1 MKPRSCVL
9 FFTTTS
15 ALVLCTGIEYVAYA
29 TPPQAA
35 ITQNAHSNVASDPAR
50 TLVSAPAPTPLSA
63 PSADQ
68 NHAPNPA
75 AAVAPTPTIPT
86 TPAAPAPTARAAAP
100 SAEEL
105 ENMPLAEAV
114 LTEKDGNYYLVIQ
127 PPEEAPAAIICE
139 RNIAKLRHTLFD
151 YPNYPLLF
159 KGKIYGYKQ
168 MLYDG
173 PHADYLS
180 PFSNWPSSPIH
191 LLGNIKDLDVS
202 NLTSLNSLFYCCDQL
217 RDISGLSAW
226 DTSNVRDMMSLFSG
240 CSQLA
245 DIKPLTNW
253 DTSNV
258 TDISFIFSA
267 CSPLS
272 DISPLSNWKTGKV
285 KSLSYAFAFCS
296 KITNLHPIENWD
308 TSKVTDMSYM
318 FQQKDPEQAPF
329 SEDERSLLTDISPL
343 AKWNIQ
349 SLKDTNH
356 MFSCCVN
363 LQSLS
368 PLSNWDVKNIKD
380 LSMMFEECF
389 GLHGVN
395 DLSKWTLK
403 NNANLC
409 RIFQE
414 SGNDDCTIDFSNKVF
429 NDLQDPNYMISQ
441 YKGVFIANNWD
452 ISQLSED
459 KRKGIF
465 GQGEGWFPSTYTENL
480 SCLFLTDNDT
490 ILDKLKDTGYT
501 TQVTVQQGDQTDSIT
516 LPAVYDSRVDDNGEV
531 DKTKSASKDAMKVV
545 QTQFNKALRAQL
557 EKDAAACKSIS
568 SSWPGL
574 PCIQS
579 LPKNYVL
586 IPEKQIDPQG
596 SPTQLFKTTYH
607 ITETETKPLYAK
619 ITYKPSSTLEY
630 GTQKVLKAAKDGTQ
644 NVALG
649 GMTLEGIWN
658 PDIFTV
664 LNTVSAAQDGIVEIG
679 NVEETKTVL
688 KYGII
693 KKDDP
698 TLEKGKTKV
707 ITPGKDGETVVKKTH
722 AVDAATG
729 ALGTVTDTKKET
741 TAAVDEVIAVGTK
754 EPEPKPKPPVP
765 QPPTPEPPVPA
776 PQPPAPLPPIVPAP
790 AHETPSLSYYPLP
803 EDYDKPKAQLTPATP
818 ATAVP
823 APAST
828 PTTTAPTPAAKHML
842 GRPLHKAKPAPALPQ
857 TSDPLTAASVLLSV
871 AASFGGLA
879 ATVCAITRKRTHIK
893 KNRA

>member
-1 MKPRSCVL
+1 
-9 FFTTTS
+9 
-15 ALVLCTGIEYVAYA
+15 
-29 TPPQAA
+29 
-35 ITQNAHSNVASDPAR
+35 
-50 TLVSAPAPTPLSA
+50 
-63 PSADQ
+63 
-68 NHAPNPA
+68 
-75 AAVAPTPTIPT
+75 
-86 TPAAPAPTARAAAP
+86 
-100 SAEEL
+100 
-105 ENMPLAEAV
+105 
-114 LTEKDGNYYLVIQ
+114 
-127 PPEEAPAAIICE
+127 
-139 RNIAKLRHTLFD
+139 
-151 YPNYPLLF
+151 
-159 KGKIYGYKQ
+159 
-168 MLYDG
+168 
-173 PHADYLS
+173 
-180 PFSNWPSSPIH
+180 
-191 LLGNIKDLDVS
+191 
-202 NLTSLNSLFYCCDQL
+202 
-217 RDISGLSAW
+217 
-226 DTSNVRDMMSLFSG
+226 
-240 CSQLA
+240 
-245 DIKPLTNW
+245 
-253 DTSNV
+253 
-258 TDISFIFSA
+258 
-267 CSPLS
+267 
-272 DISPLSNWKTGKV
+272 
-285 KSLSYAFAFCS
+285 
-296 KITNLHPIENWD
+296 
-308 TSKVTDMSYM
+308 
-318 FQQKDPEQAPF
+318 
-329 SEDERSLLTDISPL
+329 
-343 AKWNIQ
+343 
-349 SLKDTNH
+349 

-619 ITYKPSSTLEY
+619 ITYKPSSALAY
-630 GTQKVLKAAKDGTQ
+630 GTQKVLKAAKNGTQ

-649 GMTLEGIWN
+649 GMTLAGIWD
-658 PDIFTV
+658 PDMFTV
-664 LNTVSAAQDGIVEIG
+664 LNTVSAAQNGITEVG

-688 KYGII
+688 KHGIT
-693 KKDDP
+693 KQDDP

-857 TSDPLTAASVLLSV
+857 TSDPLTAASILLSG

>member
-15 ALVLCTGIEYVAYA
+15 ALMLCAGIEYVAYA

-35 ITQNAHSNVASDPAR
+35 ITQNAHSNVASDPAHTPASMPAAAPLSAP
-50 TLVSAPAPTPLSA
+50 TLTSAPAPTPASTSA
-63 PSADQ
+63 
-68 NHAPNPA
+68 
-75 AAVAPTPTIPT
+75 APT
-86 TPAAPAPTARAAAP
+86 PTARAAAP

-105 ENMPLAEAV
+105 ENMPLAEINVSKEA
-114 LTEKDGNYYLVIQ
+114 DDNYYLVIQ
-127 PPEEAPAAIICE
+127 PPKGEPAAKICE
-139 RNIAKLRHTLFD
+139 RNIYRLRDTIFD

-159 KGKIYGYKQ
+159 KGKIYGYKE
-168 MLYDG
+168 MLYCG
-173 PHADYLS
+173 PHGDYLS
-180 PFSNWPSSPIH
+180 PFGGWSSSSIH

-226 DTSNVRDMMSLFSG
+226 NTSNVTNMMSLFSN

-245 DIKPLTNW
+245 NIKPLTNW
-253 DTSNV
+253 DTSKV
-258 TDISFIFSA
+258 TDMSFIFSA
-267 CSPLS
+267 CAPLS
-272 DISPLSNWKTGKV
+272 DISPLASWKTGNV
-285 KSLSYAFAFCS
+285 ESLSYAFAFCP
-296 KITNLHPIENWD
+296 KITDLRPIEKWD

-318 FQQKDPEQAPF
+318 FQQKDPTQSPF

-349 SLKDTNH
+349 RLTTTH
-356 MFSCCVN
+356 QMFSCCTA
-363 LQSLS
+363 LQSLN
-368 PLSNWDVKNIKD
+368 PLSNWDVKNIQD
-380 LSMMFEECF
+380 LGMMFESCT
-389 GLHGVN
+389 GLQGTN
-395 DLSKWTLK
+395 DLSNWTLK
-403 NNANLC
+403 TNANLD
-409 RIFQE
+409 RIFQD

-429 NDLQDPNYMISQ
+429 YDAQDPNYMISG
-441 YKGVFIANNWD
+441 YKGIFLANNWN
-452 ISQLSED
+452 ISKLSEE
-459 KRKGIF
+459 KRMALF
-465 GQGEGWFPSTYTENL
+465 GQGGGWFPSDYTKNL

-490 ILDKLKDTGYT
+490 ILDKLKGTSYT
-501 TQVTVQQGDQTDSIT
+501 AQVTVQQGDQTEQIT
-516 LPAVYDSRVDDNGEV
+516 LPAVYDSRVDDNGKV
-531 DKTKSASKDAMKVV
+531 DKKKTASKDPMKIV
-545 QTQFNKALRAQL
+545 QAQFNKALRAQL
-557 EKDAAACKSIS
+557 EKDAAACKN
-568 SSWPGL
+568 L
-574 PCIQS
+574 PPEWSNFPCMPS
-579 LPKNYVL
+579 LSKNYAL
-586 IPEKQIDPQG
+586 IPEKNINPNG

-607 ITETETKPLYAK
+607 IAETETRPIPAK
-619 ITYKPSSTLEY
+619 TTYRASSTLEY

-729 ALGTVTDTKKET
+729 ALGAVTDTKKET

-754 EPEPKPKPPVP
+754 EPTPQPKPEPPKPK
-765 QPPTPEPPVPA
+765 PPVPA
-776 PQPPAPLPPIVPAP
+776 PQPPAPLPLPIVPAP

-879 ATVCAITRKRTHIK
+879 ATVCAITRKRTYIK

>member
-15 ALVLCTGIEYVAYA
+15 ALMLCTGIEYVAYA

-105 ENMPLAEAV
+105 ENMPLAEVV

-619 ITYKPSSTLEY
+619 ITYKPSSALAY
-630 GTQKVLKAAKDGTQ
+630 GTQKVLKAAKNGTQ

-649 GMTLEGIWN
+649 GMTLAGIWD
-658 PDIFTV
+658 PDMFTV
-664 LNTVSAAQDGIVEIG
+664 LNTVSAAQNGITEVG

-688 KYGII
+688 KHGIT
-693 KKDDP
+693 KQDDP

>member
-15 ALVLCTGIEYVAYA
+15 ALMLCAGIEYVAYA

-35 ITQNAHSNVASDPAR
+35 ITQNAHSNVASDPAHTPASMPAAAPLSAP
-50 TLVSAPAPTPLSA
+50 TLTSAPAPTPASTSA
-63 PSADQ
+63 
-68 NHAPNPA
+68 
-75 AAVAPTPTIPT
+75 APTPTE
-86 TPAAPAPTARAAAP
+86 RAAVP

-114 LTEKDGNYYLVIQ
+114 LTEIDGNYYLVIK
-127 PPEEAPAAIICE
+127 PPEGAPAAKICPKNT
-139 RNIAKLRHTLFD
+139 RTLYNTIMD

-159 KGKIYGYKQ
+159 KGKIYGYGIMQYTDWRGDIEK
-168 MLYDG
+168 
-173 PHADYLS
+173 S
-180 PFSNWPSSPIH
+180 PFSDPVSSPIH

-202 NLTSLNSLFYCCDQL
+202 NLTSLQELFQGCDQL
-217 RDISGLSAW
+217 RDISGLAAW
-226 DTSNVRDMMSLFSG
+226 DTSNVTNISDVFSG
-240 CSQLA
+240 CSQLR
-245 DIKPLTNW
+245 DISPLKHW
-253 DTSNV
+253 DTSKV
-258 TDISFIFSA
+258 KYMSFIFDFCSA
-267 CSPLS
+267 LS
-272 DISPLSNWKTGKV
+272 DISPLSNWKTGNV
-285 KSLSYAFAFCS
+285 ESLCYAFAFCP
-296 KITNLHPIENWD
+296 KITDLRPIENWD
-308 TSKVTDMSYM
+308 TSKVTDMSQM
-318 FQQKDPEQAPF
+318 FQQKDPTQSPF

-349 SLKDTNH
+349 SLTDTNH

-363 LQSLS
+363 LQSLN
-368 PLSNWDVKNIKD
+368 PLSSWDVKNIKD

-389 GLHGVN
+389 GLQGVN

-403 NNANLC
+403 DDANLC

-429 NDLQDPNYMISQ
+429 YDAQDPNYMISG
-441 YKGVFIANNWD
+441 YKGIFLANNWN
-452 ISQLSED
+452 ISKLSEE
-459 KRKGIF
+459 KRMALF
-465 GQGEGWFPSTYTENL
+465 GQEGGWFPSDYTQNL

-490 ILDKLKDTGYT
+490 ILEKLKDTSYT
-501 TQVTVQQGDQTDSIT
+501 TQVTVQQGDQTEQIT
-516 LPAVYDSRVDDNGEV
+516 LPAVYDSRVDDNGKV
-531 DKTKSASKDAMKVV
+531 DKTKQPSKDPMKIVR
-545 QTQFNKALRAQL
+545 TQFNDALRAQL
-557 EKDAAACKSIS
+557 EKDAAACKN
-568 SSWPGL
+568 L
-574 PCIQS
+574 PPEWSNFPCMPS
-579 LPKNYVL
+579 LSKNYAL
-586 IPEKQIDPQG
+586 IPEKNINPNG

-607 ITETETKPLYAK
+607 IAETETRPIPAK
-619 ITYKPSSTLEY
+619 TTYRASSTLEY

-664 LNTVSAAQDGIVEIG
+664 LNTVSAAQDGITEVG
-679 NVEETKTVL
+679 NIEETKTVL

-729 ALGTVTDTKKET
+729 ALGAVTDTKKET

-754 EPEPKPKPPVP
+754 EPTPQPKPEPPKPK
-765 QPPTPEPPVPA
+765 PPVPA
-776 PQPPAPLPPIVPAP
+776 PQPPAPLPLPIVPAP

>member
-15 ALVLCTGIEYVAYA
+15 ALMLCTGIEYVAYA

-50 TLVSAPAPTPLSA
+50 TLVSAPAPTPLS
-63 PSADQ
+63 
-68 NHAPNPA
+68 
-75 AAVAPTPTIPT
+75 
-86 TPAAPAPTARAAAP
+86 AP

-409 RIFQE
+409 RIFQD

-664 LNTVSAAQDGIVEIG
+664 LNTVSAAQDGIVKIG

-729 ALGTVTDTKKET
+729 ALGAVTDTKKET

>member
-15 ALVLCTGIEYVAYA
+15 ALMLCAGIECVAYA

-35 ITQNAHSNVASDPAR
+35 ITQNAHSNVASDPA
-50 TLVSAPAPTPLSA
+50 LTPLSA
-63 PSADQ
+63 PSA
-68 NHAPNPA
+68 APNPA
-75 AAVAPTPTIPT
+75 PATAPTPTTPT
-86 TPAAPAPTARAAAP
+86 TPTPTARAAAP

-105 ENMPLAEAV
+105 ENMPLAEINVSKEA
-114 LTEKDGNYYLVIQ
+114 DDNYYLVIQ
-127 PPEEAPAAIICE
+127 PPKGEPAAKICE
-139 RNIAKLRHTLFD
+139 RNIYRLRDTIFD

-159 KGKIYGYKQ
+159 KGKIYGYKE
-168 MLYDG
+168 MLWEG
-173 PHADYLS
+173 PHGDYLS
-180 PFSNWPSSPIH
+180 PFGGWSSSSIH

-226 DTSNVRDMMSLFSG
+226 NTSNVTNMMSLFSN

-245 DIKPLTNW
+245 NIKPLTNW
-253 DTSNV
+253 NTSNV
-258 TDISFIFSA
+258 TNMSFIFSA

-272 DISPLSNWKTGKV
+272 DISPLASWKTEKV
-285 KSLSYAFAFCS
+285 ESLSYAFAFCP
-296 KITNLHPIENWD
+296 KITNLRPIEKWD
-308 TSKVTDMSYM
+308 TSNVTDMSYM
-318 FQQKDPEQAPF
+318 FQQKDPEQTPF

-343 AKWNIQ
+343 ANWNIQ
-349 SLKDTNH
+349 SLTDTNH

-363 LQSLS
+363 LQSLN
-368 PLSNWDVKNIKD
+368 PLSSWDVKNIKD

-389 GLHGVN
+389 GLQGVN

-403 NNANLC
+403 DDANLC

-429 NDLQDPNYMISQ
+429 YDAQDPNYMISG

-465 GQGEGWFPSTYTENL
+465 GQGEGWFPCTYTENL

-607 ITETETKPLYAK
+607 IAQTETRSIPAK
-619 ITYKPSSTLEY
+619 TTYQASDTLAY
-630 GTQKVLKAAKDGTQ
+630 GKTKVLTEAKNGTQ

-649 GMTLEGIWN
+649 GMTLAGIWD
-658 PDIFTV
+658 PDMFTV
-664 LNTVSAAQDGIVEIG
+664 LNTVSAAQDGITEVG
-679 NVEETKTVL
+679 NVEETRTVL
-688 KYGII
+688 KHGTT
-693 KKDDP
+693 KKNDP

-707 ITPGKDGETVVKKTH
+707 LTQGKDGMTVVKKTH

-729 ALGTVTDTKKET
+729 ALGAVTDTKKET

-754 EPEPKPKPPVP
+754 EPTPQPKPEPPKPK
-765 QPPTPEPPVPA
+765 PPVPA
-776 PQPPAPLPPIVPAP
+776 PQPPAPLPLPIVPTP
-790 AHETPSLSYYPLP
+790 THETPSLSYYPLP

-823 APAST
+823 ARGSAPAT
-828 PTTTAPTPAAKHML
+828 PTPTPAAKHML

-857 TSDPLTAASVLLSV
+857 TSDPLTAAGVLLSV

-879 ATVCAITRKRTHIK
+879 TTACAITRKRTHIK

>member
-1 MKPRSCVL
+1 MPLCYVR
-9 FFTTTS
+9 
-15 ALVLCTGIEYVAYA
+15 ALSMSHMQP
-29 TPPQAA
+29 PPQAA

-50 TLVSAPAPTPLSA
+50 TPASMPAAAPLSAPTLTSAPAPTPASTSA
-63 PSADQ
+63 
-68 NHAPNPA
+68 
-75 AAVAPTPTIPT
+75 APTPTE
-86 TPAAPAPTARAAAP
+86 RAATP

-105 ENMPLAEAV
+105 ENMPLAEINVSKEA
-114 LTEKDGNYYLVIQ
+114 DDNYYLVIQ
-127 PPEEAPAAIICE
+127 PPKGEPAAKICPKNT
-139 RNIAKLRHTLFD
+139 RTLYNTIMD

-159 KGKIYGYKQ
+159 KGKIYGYGIMQYTDWRGDIEK
-168 MLYDG
+168 
-173 PHADYLS
+173 S
-180 PFSNWPSSPIH
+180 PFSDPVSSPIH

-202 NLTSLNSLFYCCDQL
+202 NLTSLQELFQGCDQL
-217 RDISGLSAW
+217 RDISGLAAW
-226 DTSNVRDMMSLFSG
+226 DTSNVTNISDVFSG
-240 CSQLA
+240 CSQLR
-245 DIKPLTNW
+245 DISPLKHW
-253 DTSNV
+253 DTSKV
-258 TDISFIFSA
+258 KYMSFIFDFCSA
-267 CSPLS
+267 LS
-272 DISPLSNWKTGKV
+272 DISPLSNWKTGNV
-285 KSLSYAFAFCS
+285 ESLCYAFAFCP
-296 KITNLHPIENWD
+296 KITDLRPIENWD
-308 TSKVTDMSYM
+308 TSKVTDMSQM
-318 FQQKDPEQAPF
+318 FQQKDPEQPPF

-363 LQSLS
+363 LQSLN
-368 PLSNWDVKNIKD
+368 PLSNWDVKNIEN

-389 GLHGVN
+389 GLQGVN

-409 RIFQE
+409 RIFQD

-429 NDLQDPNYMISQ
+429 NDSQDPNYMISQ

-452 ISQLSED
+452 ISKLSED

-465 GQGEGWFPSTYTENL
+465 GQGSGWFPSTHTENL

-490 ILDKLKDTGYT
+490 ILDKLKATSYT

-531 DKTKSASKDAMKVV
+531 DKTKPASKDAMKVV

-557 EKDAAACKSIS
+557 EKDAATCKSIS

-574 PCIQS
+574 SCIQS

-619 ITYKPSSTLEY
+619 ITYKPSSALGY
-630 GTQKVLKAAKDGTQ
+630 GTQKVLKAAKNGTQ

-649 GMTLEGIWN
+649 GMTLAGIWD
-658 PDIFTV
+658 PDMFTV
-664 LNTVSAAQDGIVEIG
+664 LNTVSAAQDGITEVG
-679 NVEETKTVL
+679 NVEETRTVL
-688 KYGII
+688 AHKTTRVN
-693 KKDDP
+693 DP
-698 TLEKGKTKV
+698 NLEQGQTRV
-707 ITPGKDGETVVKKTH
+707 RTQGKDGMTVVKKTH

-729 ALGTVTDTKKET
+729 KLGDVTDTKTKT
-741 TAAVDEVIAVGTK
+741 IAAVDEVIAVGTK
-754 EPEPKPKPPVP
+754 ELTPQPKPEPPKPK
-765 QPPTPEPPVPA
+765 PPVPA
-776 PQPPAPLPPIVPAP
+776 PQPPAPLPLPIVPAP

-842 GRPLHKAKPAPALPQ
+842 GRSLHKAKRAPAVPQ

-879 ATVCAITRKRTHIK
+879 ATGCAMIHKRTHIK

>member
-15 ALVLCTGIEYVAYA
+15 ALMLCAGIECVAYA

-35 ITQNAHSNVASDPAR
+35 ITQNAHSNVASDPA
-50 TLVSAPAPTPLSA
+50 LTPLSA

-168 MLYDG
+168 MLWEG
-173 PHADYLS
+173 PHGDYLS
-180 PFSNWPSSPIH
+180 PFGGWSSSPIH

-619 ITYKPSSTLEY
+619 ITYKPSSALAY
-630 GTQKVLKAAKDGTQ
+630 GTQKVLKAAKNGTQ

-649 GMTLEGIWN
+649 GMTLAGIWD
-658 PDIFTV
+658 PDMFTV
-664 LNTVSAAQDGIVEIG
+664 LNTVSAAQNGITEVG

-688 KYGII
+688 KHGIT
-693 KKDDP
+693 KQDDP

>member
-1 MKPRSCVL
+1 MRRICN
-9 FFTTTS
+9 
-15 ALVLCTGIEYVAYA
+15 
-29 TPPQAA
+29 PPQAA
-35 ITQNAHSNVASDPAR
+35 ITQNAHSNVASDPA
-50 TLVSAPAPTPLSA
+50 LTPLSA

-168 MLYDG
+168 MLWEG
-173 PHADYLS
+173 PHGDYLS
-180 PFSNWPSSPIH
+180 PFGGWSSSPIH

-619 ITYKPSSTLEY
+619 ITYKPSSALAY
-630 GTQKVLKAAKDGTQ
+630 GTQKVLKAAKNGTQ

-649 GMTLEGIWN
+649 GMTLAGIWD
-658 PDIFTV
+658 PDMFTV
-664 LNTVSAAQDGIVEIG
+664 LNTVSAAQNGITEVG

-688 KYGII
+688 KHGIT
-693 KKDDP
+693 KQDDP

-857 TSDPLTAASVLLSV
+857 TSDPLTAASVLLSG

>member
-15 ALVLCTGIEYVAYA
+15 ALMLCAGIEYVAYA

-35 ITQNAHSNVASDPAR
+35 ITQNAHSNVASDPAHTPASMPAAAPLSAP
-50 TLVSAPAPTPLSA
+50 TLTSAPAPTPASTSA
-63 PSADQ
+63 
-68 NHAPNPA
+68 
-75 AAVAPTPTIPT
+75 APT
-86 TPAAPAPTARAAAP
+86 PTARAAAP

-105 ENMPLAEAV
+105 ENMPLAEINVSKEA
-114 LTEKDGNYYLVIQ
+114 DDNYYLVIQ
-127 PPEEAPAAIICE
+127 PPKGEPAAKICE
-139 RNIAKLRHTLFD
+139 RNIYRLRDTIFD

-159 KGKIYGYKQ
+159 KGKIYGYKE
-168 MLYDG
+168 MLYCG
-173 PHADYLS
+173 PHGDYLS
-180 PFSNWPSSPIH
+180 PFGGWSSSSIH

-226 DTSNVRDMMSLFSG
+226 NTSNVTNMMSLFSN

-245 DIKPLTNW
+245 NIKPLTNW
-253 DTSNV
+253 DTSKV
-258 TDISFIFSA
+258 TDMSFIFSA
-267 CSPLS
+267 CAPLS
-272 DISPLSNWKTGKV
+272 DISPLASWKTGNV
-285 KSLSYAFAFCS
+285 ESLSYAFAFCP
-296 KITNLHPIENWD
+296 KITDLRPIEKWD

-318 FQQKDPEQAPF
+318 FQQKDPTQSPF

-349 SLKDTNH
+349 RLTTTH
-356 MFSCCVN
+356 QMFSCCTA
-363 LQSLS
+363 LQSLN
-368 PLSNWDVKNIKD
+368 PLSNWDVKNIQD
-380 LSMMFEECF
+380 LGMMFESCT
-389 GLHGVN
+389 GLQGTN
-395 DLSKWTLK
+395 DLSNWTLK
-403 NNANLC
+403 TNANLD
-409 RIFQE
+409 RIFQD

-429 NDLQDPNYMISQ
+429 YDAQDPNYMISG
-441 YKGVFIANNWD
+441 YKGIFLANNWN
-452 ISQLSED
+452 ISKLSEE
-459 KRKGIF
+459 KRMALF
-465 GQGEGWFPSTYTENL
+465 GQGGGWFPSDYTKNL

-490 ILDKLKDTGYT
+490 ILDKLKGTSYT
-501 TQVTVQQGDQTDSIT
+501 AQVTVQQGDQTEQIT
-516 LPAVYDSRVDDNGEV
+516 LPAVYDSRVDDNGKV
-531 DKTKSASKDAMKVV
+531 DKKKTASKDPMKIVR
-545 QTQFNKALRAQL
+545 TQFNDALRAQL
-557 EKDAAACKSIS
+557 EKDAAACKN
-568 SSWPGL
+568 L
-574 PCIQS
+574 PPEWSNFPCMLS
-579 LPKNYVL
+579 LSKNYAL
-586 IPEKQIDPQG
+586 IPEKNIDPNG

-607 ITETETKPLYAK
+607 IAETETRPIPAK
-619 ITYKPSSTLEY
+619 TTYRASSTLEY

-765 QPPTPEPPVPA
+765 A

-879 ATVCAITRKRTHIK
+879 ATVCAITRKRTYIK

>member
-1 MKPRSCVL
+1 M
-9 FFTTTS
+9 
-15 ALVLCTGIEYVAYA
+15 
-29 TPPQAA
+29 
-35 ITQNAHSNVASDPAR
+35 ASDPAR

-105 ENMPLAEAV
+105 ENMPLAEVV

-596 SPTQLFKTTYH
+596 SPTQLFKTCL
-607 ITETETKPLYAK
+607 LY
-619 ITYKPSSTLEY
+619 TSPSPR
-630 GTQKVLKAAKDGTQ
+630 D
-644 NVALG
+644 
-649 GMTLEGIWN
+649 
-658 PDIFTV
+658 
-664 LNTVSAAQDGIVEIG
+664 
-679 NVEETKTVL
+679 
-688 KYGII
+688 
-693 KKDDP
+693 
-698 TLEKGKTKV
+698 
-707 ITPGKDGETVVKKTH
+707 
-722 AVDAATG
+722 
-729 ALGTVTDTKKET
+729 
-741 TAAVDEVIAVGTK
+741 
-754 EPEPKPKPPVP
+754 
-765 QPPTPEPPVPA
+765 
-776 PQPPAPLPPIVPAP
+776 
-790 AHETPSLSYYPLP
+790 
-803 EDYDKPKAQLTPATP
+803 
-818 ATAVP
+818 
-823 APAST
+823 
-828 PTTTAPTPAAKHML
+828 
-842 GRPLHKAKPAPALPQ
+842 
-857 TSDPLTAASVLLSV
+857 
-871 AASFGGLA
+871 
-879 ATVCAITRKRTHIK
+879 
-893 KNRA
+893 

>member
-15 ALVLCTGIEYVAYA
+15 ALMLCAGIEYVAYA

-35 ITQNAHSNVASDPAR
+35 ITQNAHSNVASDPAHTPASMPAAAPLSAP
-50 TLVSAPAPTPLSA
+50 TLTSAPAPTPASTSA
-63 PSADQ
+63 
-68 NHAPNPA
+68 
-75 AAVAPTPTIPT
+75 APT
-86 TPAAPAPTARAAAP
+86 PTARAAAP

-105 ENMPLAEAV
+105 ENMPLAEINVSKEA
-114 LTEKDGNYYLVIQ
+114 DDNYYLVIQ
-127 PPEEAPAAIICE
+127 PPKGEPAAKICE
-139 RNIAKLRHTLFD
+139 RNIYRLRDTIFD

-159 KGKIYGYKQ
+159 KGKIYGYKE
-168 MLYDG
+168 MLYCG
-173 PHADYLS
+173 PHGDYLS
-180 PFSNWPSSPIH
+180 PFGGWSSSSIH

-226 DTSNVRDMMSLFSG
+226 NTSNVTNMMSLFSN

-245 DIKPLTNW
+245 NIKPLTNW
-253 DTSNV
+253 DTSKV
-258 TDISFIFSA
+258 TDMSFIFSA
-267 CSPLS
+267 CAPLS
-272 DISPLSNWKTGKV
+272 DISPLASWKTGNV
-285 KSLSYAFAFCS
+285 ESLSYAFAFCP
-296 KITNLHPIENWD
+296 KITDLRPIEKWD

-318 FQQKDPEQAPF
+318 FQQKDPTQSPF

-349 SLKDTNH
+349 RLTTTH
-356 MFSCCVN
+356 QMFSCCTA
-363 LQSLS
+363 LQSLN
-368 PLSNWDVKNIKD
+368 PLSNWDVKNIQD
-380 LSMMFEECF
+380 LGMMFESCT
-389 GLHGVN
+389 GLQGTN
-395 DLSKWTLK
+395 DLSNWTLK
-403 NNANLC
+403 TNANLD
-409 RIFQE
+409 RIFQD

-619 ITYKPSSTLEY
+619 ITYKPSSALAY
-630 GTQKVLKAAKDGTQ
+630 GTQKVLKAAKNGTQ

-649 GMTLEGIWN
+649 GMTLAGIWD
-658 PDIFTV
+658 PDMFTV
-664 LNTVSAAQDGIVEIG
+664 LNTVSAAQNGITEVG

-688 KYGII
+688 KHGIT
-693 KKDDP
+693 KQDDP

-857 TSDPLTAASVLLSV
+857 TSDPLTAASVLLSG

>member
-15 ALVLCTGIEYVAYA
+15 ALMLCAGIEYVAYA

-35 ITQNAHSNVASDPAR
+35 ITQNAHSNVASDPAHTPASMPAAAPLSTP
-50 TLVSAPAPTPLSA
+50 TLTSAPAPTPASTSA
-63 PSADQ
+63 
-68 NHAPNPA
+68 
-75 AAVAPTPTIPT
+75 APT
-86 TPAAPAPTARAAAP
+86 PTARAAAP

-105 ENMPLAEAV
+105 ENMPLAEINVSKEA
-114 LTEKDGNYYLVIQ
+114 DDNYYLVIQ
-127 PPEEAPAAIICE
+127 PPKGEPAAKICE
-139 RNIAKLRHTLFD
+139 RNIYRLRDTIFD

-159 KGKIYGYKQ
+159 KGKIYGYKE
-168 MLYDG
+168 MLYCG
-173 PHADYLS
+173 PHGDYLS
-180 PFSNWPSSPIH
+180 PFGGWSSSSIH

-226 DTSNVRDMMSLFSG
+226 NTSNVTNMMSLFSN

-245 DIKPLTNW
+245 NIKPLTNW
-253 DTSNV
+253 DTSKV
-258 TDISFIFSA
+258 TDMSFIFSA
-267 CSPLS
+267 CAPLS
-272 DISPLSNWKTGKV
+272 DISPLASWKTGNV
-285 KSLSYAFAFCS
+285 ESLSYAFAFCP
-296 KITNLHPIENWD
+296 KITDLRPIEKWD

-318 FQQKDPEQAPF
+318 FQQKDPTQSPF

-349 SLKDTNH
+349 RLTTTH
-356 MFSCCVN
+356 QMFSCCTA
-363 LQSLS
+363 LQSLN
-368 PLSNWDVKNIKD
+368 PLSNWDVKNIQD
-380 LSMMFEECF
+380 LGMMFESCT
-389 GLHGVN
+389 GLQGTN
-395 DLSKWTLK
+395 DLSNLTLK
-403 NNANLC
+403 TNANLD
-409 RIFQE
+409 RIFQD

-429 NDLQDPNYMISQ
+429 YDAQDPNYMISG
-441 YKGVFIANNWD
+441 YKGIFLANNWN
-452 ISQLSED
+452 ISKLSEE
-459 KRKGIF
+459 KRMALF
-465 GQGEGWFPSTYTENL
+465 GQGGGWFPSDYTKNL

-490 ILDKLKDTGYT
+490 ILDKLKGTSYT
-501 TQVTVQQGDQTDSIT
+501 AQVTVQQGDQTEQIT
-516 LPAVYDSRVDDNGEV
+516 LPAVYDSRVDDNGKV
-531 DKTKSASKDAMKVV
+531 DKKKTASKDPMKIV
-545 QTQFNKALRAQL
+545 QAQFNKALRAQL
-557 EKDAAACKSIS
+557 EKDAAACKN
-568 SSWPGL
+568 L
-574 PCIQS
+574 PPEWSNFPCMPS
-579 LPKNYVL
+579 LSKNYAL
-586 IPEKQIDPQG
+586 IPEKNINPNG

-607 ITETETKPLYAK
+607 IAETETRPIPAK
-619 ITYKPSSTLEY
+619 TTYRASSTLEY

-688 KYGII
+688 KH
-693 KKDDP
+693 KTMRVNDSN
-698 TLEKGKTKV
+698 LEKGQTQV
-707 ITPGKDGETVVKKTH
+707 RTPGKDGETVVKKTH

-729 ALGTVTDTKKET
+729 ALGAVTDTKKET

-754 EPEPKPKPPVP
+754 EPTPQPKPEPPKPL
-765 QPPTPEPPVPA
+765 PPVPA

-803 EDYDKPKAQLTPATP
+803 EDYDKPKAQLTPVTP
-818 ATAVP
+818 TTAVP

-828 PTTTAPTPAAKHML
+828 PTTTAPTPTAKHVL
-842 GRPLHKAKPAPALPQ
+842 GRPLHKAKRAPALPQ
-857 TSDPLTAASVLLSV
+857 TSDPLTAANRLWSV

-879 ATVCAITRKRTHIK
+879 ATVCAMIRKRTHIK

>member
-15 ALVLCTGIEYVAYA
+15 ALMLCAGIEYVAYA

-35 ITQNAHSNVASDPAR
+35 ITQNAHSNVASDPAHTPASMPAAAPLSAP
-50 TLVSAPAPTPLSA
+50 TLTSAPAPTPASTSA
-63 PSADQ
+63 
-68 NHAPNPA
+68 
-75 AAVAPTPTIPT
+75 APTPTE
-86 TPAAPAPTARAAAP
+86 RAATP

-105 ENMPLAEAV
+105 ENMPLAEINVSKEA
-114 LTEKDGNYYLVIQ
+114 DDNYYLVIQ
-127 PPEEAPAAIICE
+127 PPKGEPAAKICPKNT
-139 RNIAKLRHTLFD
+139 RTLYNTIMD

-159 KGKIYGYKQ
+159 KGNIYGYDIMQYTDWRGDIEK
-168 MLYDG
+168 
-173 PHADYLS
+173 S
-180 PFSNWPSSPIH
+180 PFSDPVSSPIH

-202 NLTSLNSLFYCCDQL
+202 NLTSLQELFQGCDQL
-217 RDISGLSAW
+217 RDISGLSTW
-226 DTSNVRDMMSLFSG
+226 NTSNVTNMLDVFSG
-240 CSQLA
+240 CSQLR
-245 DIKPLTNW
+245 DISPLKHW
-253 DTSNV
+253 DTSKVKYMN
-258 TDISFIFSA
+258 FIFDSCSA
-267 CSPLS
+267 LS
-272 DISPLSNWKTGKV
+272 DISPLSNWKTGHAE
-285 KSLSYAFAFCS
+285 SLSYAFAFCP
-296 KITNLHPIENWD
+296 KITDLSPIKNWD

-318 FQQKDPEQAPF
+318 FQQKDPTQSPF

-349 SLKDTNH
+349 SLTDTNH

-363 LQSLS
+363 LQSLN
-368 PLSNWDVKNIKD
+368 PLSSWDVKNIKD

-389 GLHGVN
+389 GLQGVN

-403 NNANLC
+403 DDANLC

-429 NDLQDPNYMISQ
+429 YDAQDPNYMISG
-441 YKGVFIANNWD
+441 YKGIFLANNWN
-452 ISQLSED
+452 ISKLSEE
-459 KRKGIF
+459 KRMALF
-465 GQGEGWFPSTYTENL
+465 GQEGGWFPSDYTQNL

-490 ILDKLKDTGYT
+490 ILEKLKDTSYT
-501 TQVTVQQGDQTDSIT
+501 TQVTVQQGDQTEQIT
-516 LPAVYDSRVDDNGEV
+516 LPAVYDSRVDDNGKV
-531 DKTKSASKDAMKVV
+531 DKTKQPSKDPMKIVR
-545 QTQFNKALRAQL
+545 TQFNDALRAQL

-586 IPEKQIDPQG
+586 IPEKQINPNG

-607 ITETETKPLYAK
+607 IAETETRPIPAK
-619 ITYKPSSTLEY
+619 TTYRASSTLEY

-664 LNTVSAAQDGIVEIG
+664 LNTVSAAQDGITEVG
-679 NVEETKTVL
+679 NIEETKTVL

-729 ALGTVTDTKKET
+729 ALGAVTDTKKET

-754 EPEPKPKPPVP
+754 EPTPQPKPEPPKPK
-765 QPPTPEPPVPA
+765 PPVPA
-776 PQPPAPLPPIVPAP
+776 PQPPAPLPLPIVPAP

-879 ATVCAITRKRTHIK
+879 ATVCAITRKRTYIK

>member
-15 ALVLCTGIEYVAYA
+15 ALMLCAGIECVAYA

-35 ITQNAHSNVASDPAR
+35 ITQNAHSNVASDPA
-50 TLVSAPAPTPLSA
+50 LTPLSA

-168 MLYDG
+168 MLWEG
-173 PHADYLS
+173 PHGDYLS
-180 PFSNWPSSPIH
+180 PFGGWSSSPIH

-619 ITYKPSSTLEY
+619 ITYKPSSALAY
-630 GTQKVLKAAKDGTQ
+630 GTQKVLKAAKNGTQ

-649 GMTLEGIWN
+649 GMTLAGIWD
-658 PDIFTV
+658 PDMFTV
-664 LNTVSAAQDGIVEIG
+664 LNTVSAAQNGITEVG

-688 KYGII
+688 KHGIT
-693 KKDDP
+693 KQDDP

-857 TSDPLTAASVLLSV
+857 TSDPLTAASVLLSG

>member
-15 ALVLCTGIEYVAYA
+15 ALMLCAGIEYVAYA

-35 ITQNAHSNVASDPAR
+35 ITQNAHSNVASDPAHTPASMPAAAPLSAP
-50 TLVSAPAPTPLSA
+50 TLTSAPAPTPASTSA
-63 PSADQ
+63 
-68 NHAPNPA
+68 
-75 AAVAPTPTIPT
+75 APT
-86 TPAAPAPTARAAAP
+86 PTARAAAP

-105 ENMPLAEAV
+105 ENMPLAEINVSKEA
-114 LTEKDGNYYLVIQ
+114 DDNYYLVIQ
-127 PPEEAPAAIICE
+127 PPKGEPAAKICE
-139 RNIAKLRHTLFD
+139 RNIYRLRDTIFD

-159 KGKIYGYKQ
+159 KGKIYGYKE
-168 MLYDG
+168 MLYCG
-173 PHADYLS
+173 PHGDYLS
-180 PFSNWPSSPIH
+180 PFGGWSSSSIH

-226 DTSNVRDMMSLFSG
+226 NTSNVTNMMSLFSN

-245 DIKPLTNW
+245 NIKPLTNW
-253 DTSNV
+253 DTSKV
-258 TDISFIFSA
+258 TDMSFIFSA
-267 CSPLS
+267 CAPLS
-272 DISPLSNWKTGKV
+272 DISPLASWKTGNV
-285 KSLSYAFAFCS
+285 ESLSYAFAFCP
-296 KITNLHPIENWD
+296 KITDLRPIEKWD

-318 FQQKDPEQAPF
+318 FQQKDPTQSPF

-349 SLKDTNH
+349 RLTTTH
-356 MFSCCVN
+356 QMFSCCTA
-363 LQSLS
+363 LQSLN
-368 PLSNWDVKNIKD
+368 PLSNWDVKNIQD
-380 LSMMFEECF
+380 LGMMFESCT
-389 GLHGVN
+389 GLQGTN
-395 DLSKWTLK
+395 DLSNWTLK
-403 NNANLC
+403 TNANLD
-409 RIFQE
+409 RIFQD

-607 ITETETKPLYAK
+607 ITETETKSLYAK
-619 ITYKPSSTLEY
+619 ITYKPSSALAY
-630 GTQKVLKAAKDGTQ
+630 GTQKVLKAAKNGTQ

-649 GMTLEGIWN
+649 GMTLAGIWD
-658 PDIFTV
+658 PDMFTV
-664 LNTVSAAQDGIVEIG
+664 LNTVSAAQNGITEVG

-688 KYGII
+688 KHGIT
-693 KKDDP
+693 KQDDP

-857 TSDPLTAASVLLSV
+857 TSDPLTAASVLLSG

>member
-1 MKPRSCVL
+1 MRRICNP
-9 FFTTTS
+9 
-15 ALVLCTGIEYVAYA
+15 
-29 TPPQAA
+29 PPQAA
-35 ITQNAHSNVASDPAR
+35 ITQNAHSNVASDPA
-50 TLVSAPAPTPLSA
+50 LTPLSA

-168 MLYDG
+168 MLWEG
-173 PHADYLS
+173 PHGDYLS
-180 PFSNWPSSPIH
+180 PFGGWSSSPIH

-318 FQQKDPEQAPF
+318 FRQKDPEQAPF

-619 ITYKPSSTLEY
+619 ITYKPSSALAY
-630 GTQKVLKAAKDGTQ
+630 GTQKVLKAAKNGTQ

-649 GMTLEGIWN
+649 GMTLAGIWD
-658 PDIFTV
+658 PDMFTV
-664 LNTVSAAQDGIVEIG
+664 LNTVSAAQNGITEVG

-688 KYGII
+688 KHGIT
-693 KKDDP
+693 KQDDP

>member
-1 MKPRSCVL
+1 
-9 FFTTTS
+9 
-15 ALVLCTGIEYVAYA
+15 
-29 TPPQAA
+29 
-35 ITQNAHSNVASDPAR
+35 
-50 TLVSAPAPTPLSA
+50 
-63 PSADQ
+63 
-68 NHAPNPA
+68 
-75 AAVAPTPTIPT
+75 
-86 TPAAPAPTARAAAP
+86 
-100 SAEEL
+100 
-105 ENMPLAEAV
+105 MPLAEINVSKEA
-114 LTEKDGNYYLVIQ
+114 DDNYYLVIQ
-127 PPEEAPAAIICE
+127 PPKGEPAAKICE
-139 RNIAKLRHTLFD
+139 RNIYRLRDTIFD

-159 KGKIYGYKQ
+159 KGKIYGYKE
-168 MLYDG
+168 MLYCG
-173 PHADYLS
+173 PHGDYLS
-180 PFSNWPSSPIH
+180 PFGGWSSSSIH

-226 DTSNVRDMMSLFSG
+226 NTSNVTNMMSLFSN

-245 DIKPLTNW
+245 NIKPLTNW
-253 DTSNV
+253 DTSKV
-258 TDISFIFSA
+258 TDMSFIFSA
-267 CSPLS
+267 CAPLS
-272 DISPLSNWKTGKV
+272 DISPLASWKTGNV
-285 KSLSYAFAFCS
+285 ESLSYAFAFCP
-296 KITNLHPIENWD
+296 KITDLRPIEKWD

-318 FQQKDPEQAPF
+318 FQQKDPTQSPF

-349 SLKDTNH
+349 RLTTTH
-356 MFSCCVN
+356 QMFSCCTA
-363 LQSLS
+363 LQSLN
-368 PLSNWDVKNIKD
+368 PLSNWDVKNIQD
-380 LSMMFEECF
+380 LGMMFESCT
-389 GLHGVN
+389 GLQGTN
-395 DLSKWTLK
+395 DLSNWTLK
-403 NNANLC
+403 TNANLD
-409 RIFQE
+409 RIFQD

-429 NDLQDPNYMISQ
+429 YDAQDPNYMISG
-441 YKGVFIANNWD
+441 YKGIFLANNWN

-490 ILDKLKDTGYT
+490 ILDKLKGTSYT
-501 TQVTVQQGDQTDSIT
+501 AQVTVQQGDQTEQIT
-516 LPAVYDSRVDDNGEV
+516 LPAVYDSRVDDNGKV
-531 DKTKSASKDAMKVV
+531 DKKKTASKDPMKIV
-545 QTQFNKALRAQL
+545 QAQFNKALRAQL
-557 EKDAAACKSIS
+557 EKDAAACKN
-568 SSWPGL
+568 L
-574 PCIQS
+574 PPEWSNFPCMPS
-579 LPKNYVL
+579 LSKNYAL
-586 IPEKQIDPQG
+586 IPEKNINPNG

-607 ITETETKPLYAK
+607 IAETETRPIPAK
-619 ITYKPSSTLEY
+619 TTYRASSTLEY

-688 KYGII
+688 KH
-693 KKDDP
+693 KTMRVNDSN
-698 TLEKGKTKV
+698 LEKGQTQV
-707 ITPGKDGETVVKKTH
+707 RTPGKDGETVVKKTH

-729 ALGTVTDTKKET
+729 ALGAVTDTKKET

-754 EPEPKPKPPVP
+754 EPTPQPKPEPPKPK
-765 QPPTPEPPVPA
+765 PPVPA
-776 PQPPAPLPPIVPAP
+776 PQPPAPLPLPIVPAP

-879 ATVCAITRKRTHIK
+879 ATVCAITRKRTYIK

>member
-15 ALVLCTGIEYVAYA
+15 ALMLCAGIECVAYA

-35 ITQNAHSNVASDPAR
+35 ITQNAHSNVASDPA
-50 TLVSAPAPTPLSA
+50 LTPLSA

-168 MLYDG
+168 MLWEG
-173 PHADYLS
+173 PHGDYLS
-180 PFSNWPSSPIH
+180 PFGGWSSSPIH

-343 AKWNIQ
+343 ANWNIQ

-465 GQGEGWFPSTYTENL
+465 GQGEEWFPSTYTENL

-619 ITYKPSSTLEY
+619 ITYKPSSALAY
-630 GTQKVLKAAKDGTQ
+630 GTQKVLKAAKNGTQ

-649 GMTLEGIWN
+649 GMTLAGIWD
-658 PDIFTV
+658 PDMFTV
-664 LNTVSAAQDGIVEIG
+664 LNTVSAAQNGITEVG

-688 KYGII
+688 KHGIT
-693 KKDDP
+693 KQDDP

-879 ATVCAITRKRTHIK
+879 ATVCAITRKRTYIK

>member
-1 MKPRSCVL
+1 M
-9 FFTTTS
+9 
-15 ALVLCTGIEYVAYA
+15 
-29 TPPQAA
+29 
-35 ITQNAHSNVASDPAR
+35 ASDPAR

-308 TSKVTDMSYM
+308 TSNVTDMSYM
-318 FQQKDPEQAPF
+318 FQQKDPEQTPF

-343 AKWNIQ
+343 ANWNIQ
-349 SLKDTNH
+349 SLTDTNH
-356 MFSCCVN
+356 IFSCCVN
-363 LQSLS
+363 LQSLN
-368 PLSNWDVKNIKD
+368 PLSSWDVKNIKD

-389 GLHGVN
+389 GLQGVN

-403 NNANLC
+403 DDANLC

-429 NDLQDPNYMISQ
+429 YDAQDPNYMISG

-607 ITETETKPLYAK
+607 IAQTETRSIPAK
-619 ITYKPSSTLEY
+619 TTYQASDTLAY
-630 GTQKVLKAAKDGTQ
+630 GKTKVLTEAKNGTQ

-649 GMTLEGIWN
+649 GMTLAGIWD
-658 PDIFTV
+658 PDMFTV
-664 LNTVSAAQDGIVEIG
+664 LNTVSAAQDGITEVG
-679 NVEETKTVL
+679 NVEETRTVL
-688 KYGII
+688 KHGTT
-693 KKDDP
+693 KKNDP

-707 ITPGKDGETVVKKTH
+707 LTQGKDGMTVVKKTH

-729 ALGTVTDTKKET
+729 ALGAVTDTKKET

-754 EPEPKPKPPVP
+754 EPTPQPKPEPPKPK
-765 QPPTPEPPVPA
+765 PPVPA
-776 PQPPAPLPPIVPAP
+776 PQPPAPLPLPIVPAP

-803 EDYDKPKAQLTPATP
+803 EDYDKPRAQLTPATP

-828 PTTTAPTPAAKHML
+828 PAITAPTPTAKHVL

>member
-15 ALVLCTGIEYVAYA
+15 ALMLCAGIECVAYA

-35 ITQNAHSNVASDPAR
+35 ITQNAHSNVASDPA
-50 TLVSAPAPTPLSA
+50 LTPLSA

-168 MLYDG
+168 MLWEG
-173 PHADYLS
+173 PHGDYLS
-180 PFSNWPSSPIH
+180 PFGGWSSSPIH

-318 FQQKDPEQAPF
+318 FRQKDPEQAPF

-619 ITYKPSSTLEY
+619 ITYKPSSALAY
-630 GTQKVLKAAKDGTQ
+630 GTQKVLKAAKNGTQ

-649 GMTLEGIWN
+649 GMTLAGIWD
-658 PDIFTV
+658 PDMFTV
-664 LNTVSAAQDGIVEIG
+664 LNTVSAAQNGITEVG

-688 KYGII
+688 KHGIT
-693 KKDDP
+693 KQDDP

>member
-1 MKPRSCVL
+1 M
-9 FFTTTS
+9 
-15 ALVLCTGIEYVAYA
+15 
-29 TPPQAA
+29 
-35 ITQNAHSNVASDPAR
+35 ASDPAR

-619 ITYKPSSTLEY
+619 ITYKPSSALAY
-630 GTQKVLKAAKDGTQ
+630 GTQKVLKAAKNGTQ

-649 GMTLEGIWN
+649 GMTLAGIWD
-658 PDIFTV
+658 PDMFTV
-664 LNTVSAAQDGIVEIG
+664 LNTVSAAQNGITEVG

-688 KYGII
+688 KHGIT
-693 KKDDP
+693 KQDDP

>member
-1 MKPRSCVL
+1 
-9 FFTTTS
+9 
-15 ALVLCTGIEYVAYA
+15 
-29 TPPQAA
+29 
-35 ITQNAHSNVASDPAR
+35 
-50 TLVSAPAPTPLSA
+50 
-63 PSADQ
+63 
-68 NHAPNPA
+68 
-75 AAVAPTPTIPT
+75 
-86 TPAAPAPTARAAAP
+86 
-100 SAEEL
+100 
-105 ENMPLAEAV
+105 
-114 LTEKDGNYYLVIQ
+114 
-127 PPEEAPAAIICE
+127 
-139 RNIAKLRHTLFD
+139 
-151 YPNYPLLF
+151 
-159 KGKIYGYKQ
+159 
-168 MLYDG
+168 
-173 PHADYLS
+173 
-180 PFSNWPSSPIH
+180 
-191 LLGNIKDLDVS
+191 
-202 NLTSLNSLFYCCDQL
+202 
-217 RDISGLSAW
+217 
-226 DTSNVRDMMSLFSG
+226 MMSLFSN

-245 DIKPLTNW
+245 NIKPLTNW
-253 DTSNV
+253 DTSKV
-258 TDISFIFSA
+258 TDMSFIFSA
-267 CSPLS
+267 CAPLS
-272 DISPLSNWKTGKV
+272 DISPLASWKTGNV
-285 KSLSYAFAFCS
+285 ESLSYAFAFCP
-296 KITNLHPIENWD
+296 KITDLRPIEKWD

-318 FQQKDPEQAPF
+318 FQQKDPTQSPF

-349 SLKDTNH
+349 SLTDTNH

-363 LQSLS
+363 LQSLN
-368 PLSNWDVKNIKD
+368 PLSSWDVKNIKD

-389 GLHGVN
+389 GLQGVN

-403 NNANLC
+403 DDANLC

-429 NDLQDPNYMISQ
+429 YDAQDPNYMISG

-664 LNTVSAAQDGIVEIG
+664 LNTVSAAQDGIVKIG

-729 ALGTVTDTKKET
+729 ALGAVTDTKKET

>member
-15 ALVLCTGIEYVAYA
+15 ALMLCAGIEYVAYA

-35 ITQNAHSNVASDPAR
+35 ITQNAHSNVASDPAHTPASMPAAAPLSAP
-50 TLVSAPAPTPLSA
+50 TLTSAPAPTPASTSA
-63 PSADQ
+63 
-68 NHAPNPA
+68 
-75 AAVAPTPTIPT
+75 APT
-86 TPAAPAPTARAAAP
+86 PTARAAAP

-105 ENMPLAEAV
+105 ENMPLAEINVSKEA
-114 LTEKDGNYYLVIQ
+114 DDNYYLVIQ
-127 PPEEAPAAIICE
+127 PPKGEPAAKICE
-139 RNIAKLRHTLFD
+139 RNIYRLRDTIFD

-159 KGKIYGYKQ
+159 KGKIYGYKE
-168 MLYDG
+168 MLYCG
-173 PHADYLS
+173 PHGDYLS
-180 PFSNWPSSPIH
+180 PFGGWSSSSIH

-226 DTSNVRDMMSLFSG
+226 NTSNVTNMMSLFSN

-245 DIKPLTNW
+245 NIKPLTNW
-253 DTSNV
+253 DTSKV
-258 TDISFIFSA
+258 TDMSFIFSA
-267 CSPLS
+267 CAPLS
-272 DISPLSNWKTGKV
+272 DISPLASWKTGNV
-285 KSLSYAFAFCS
+285 ESLSYAFAFCP
-296 KITNLHPIENWD
+296 KITDLRPIEKWD

-318 FQQKDPEQAPF
+318 FQQKDPTQSPF

-349 SLKDTNH
+349 RLTTTH
-356 MFSCCVN
+356 QMFSCCTA
-363 LQSLS
+363 LQSLN
-368 PLSNWDVKNIKD
+368 PLSNWDVKNIQD
-380 LSMMFEECF
+380 LGMMFESCT
-389 GLHGVN
+389 GLQGTN
-395 DLSKWTLK
+395 DLSNWTLK
-403 NNANLC
+403 TNANLD
-409 RIFQE
+409 RIFQD

-619 ITYKPSSTLEY
+619 ITYKPSSALAY
-630 GTQKVLKAAKDGTQ
+630 GTQKVLKAAKNGTQ

-649 GMTLEGIWN
+649 GMTLAGIWD
-658 PDIFTV
+658 PDMFTV
-664 LNTVSAAQDGIVEIG
+664 LNTVSAAQNGITEVG

-688 KYGII
+688 KHGIT
-693 KKDDP
+693 KQDDP

-776 PQPPAPLPPIVPAP
+776 PQPPAPLPQPIVPAP

-857 TSDPLTAASVLLSV
+857 TSDPLAAASVLLSV

>member
-15 ALVLCTGIEYVAYA
+15 ALMLCAGIEYVAYA

-35 ITQNAHSNVASDPAR
+35 ITQNAHSNVASDPAHTPASMPAAAPLSAP
-50 TLVSAPAPTPLSA
+50 TLTSAPAPTPASTSA
-63 PSADQ
+63 
-68 NHAPNPA
+68 
-75 AAVAPTPTIPT
+75 APTPTE
-86 TPAAPAPTARAAAP
+86 RAATP

-105 ENMPLAEAV
+105 ENMPLAEINVSKEA
-114 LTEKDGNYYLVIQ
+114 DDNYYLVIQ
-127 PPEEAPAAIICE
+127 PPKGEPAAKICE
-139 RNIAKLRHTLFD
+139 RNIYRLRDTIFD

-159 KGKIYGYKQ
+159 KGKIYGYKE
-168 MLYDG
+168 MLWEG
-173 PHADYLS
+173 PHGDYLS
-180 PFSNWPSSPIH
+180 PFGGWSSSSIH

-226 DTSNVRDMMSLFSG
+226 NTSNVTNMMSLFSN

-245 DIKPLTNW
+245 NIKPLTNW
-253 DTSNV
+253 DTSKV
-258 TDISFIFSA
+258 TDMSFIFSA
-267 CSPLS
+267 CAPLS
-272 DISPLSNWKTGKV
+272 DISPLASWKTGNV
-285 KSLSYAFAFCS
+285 ESLSYAFAFCP
-296 KITNLHPIENWD
+296 KITDLRPIEKWD

-318 FQQKDPEQAPF
+318 FQQKDPTQSPF

-349 SLKDTNH
+349 RLTTTH
-356 MFSCCVN
+356 QMFSCCTA
-363 LQSLS
+363 LQSLN
-368 PLSNWDVKNIKD
+368 PLSNWDVKNIQD
-380 LSMMFEECF
+380 LGMMFESCT
-389 GLHGVN
+389 GLQGTN
-395 DLSKWTLK
+395 DLSNWTLK
-403 NNANLC
+403 TNANLD
-409 RIFQE
+409 RIFQD

-429 NDLQDPNYMISQ
+429 YDAQDPNYMISG
-441 YKGVFIANNWD
+441 YKGIFLANNWN
-452 ISQLSED
+452 ISKLSEE
-459 KRKGIF
+459 KRMALF
-465 GQGEGWFPSTYTENL
+465 GQGGGWFPSDYTKNL

-490 ILDKLKDTGYT
+490 ILDKLKGTSYT
-501 TQVTVQQGDQTDSIT
+501 AQVTVQQGDQTEQIT
-516 LPAVYDSRVDDNGEV
+516 LPAVYDSRVDDNGKV
-531 DKTKSASKDAMKVV
+531 DKKKTASKDPMKIV
-545 QTQFNKALRAQL
+545 QAQFNKALRAQL
-557 EKDAAACKSIS
+557 EKDAAACKN
-568 SSWPGL
+568 L
-574 PCIQS
+574 PPEWSNFPCMPS
-579 LPKNYVL
+579 LSKNYAL
-586 IPEKQIDPQG
+586 IPEKNINPNG

-607 ITETETKPLYAK
+607 IAETETRPIPAK
-619 ITYKPSSTLEY
+619 TTYRASSTLEY

-688 KYGII
+688 KH
-693 KKDDP
+693 KTMRVNDSN
-698 TLEKGKTKV
+698 LEKGQTQV
-707 ITPGKDGETVVKKTH
+707 RTPGKDGETVVKKTH

-729 ALGTVTDTKKET
+729 ALGAVTDTKKET

-754 EPEPKPKPPVP
+754 EPTPQPKPEPPKPL
-765 QPPTPEPPVPA
+765 PPVPA

-803 EDYDKPKAQLTPATP
+803 EDYDKPKAQLTPVTP
-818 ATAVP
+818 TTAVP

-828 PTTTAPTPAAKHML
+828 PTTTAPTPTAKHVL
-842 GRPLHKAKPAPALPQ
+842 GRPLHKAKRAPALPQ
-857 TSDPLTAASVLLSV
+857 TSDPLTAANRLWSV

-879 ATVCAITRKRTHIK
+879 ATVCAMIRKRTHIK

>member
-1 MKPRSCVL
+1 MKPQSRVL

-15 ALVLCTGIEYVAYA
+15 ALMLCVGIEYVAYA

-35 ITQNAHSNVASDPAR
+35 ITQNAHSNVAPDPAHP
-50 TLVSAPAPTPLSA
+50 LVFTPAPTPLSA

-68 NHAPNPA
+68 NHAPNPTPA
-75 AAVAPTPTIPT
+75 TAPTPTTPT
-86 TPAAPAPTARAAAP
+86 TPAPTERTAVP

-114 LTEKDGNYYLVIQ
+114 LTEIDGNYYLVIK
-127 PPEEAPAAIICE
+127 PPEGAPAAKICPKNT
-139 RNIAKLRHTLFD
+139 RTLYNTIMD

-159 KGKIYGYKQ
+159 KGKIYGYGIMQYTDWRGDIEK
-168 MLYDG
+168 
-173 PHADYLS
+173 S
-180 PFSNWPSSPIH
+180 PFSDPVSSPIH

-202 NLTSLNSLFYCCDQL
+202 NLTSLQELFQGCDQL
-217 RDISGLSAW
+217 RDISGLAAW
-226 DTSNVRDMMSLFSG
+226 DTSNVTNISDVFSG
-240 CSQLA
+240 CSQLR
-245 DIKPLTNW
+245 DISPLKHW
-253 DTSNV
+253 DTSKV
-258 TDISFIFSA
+258 KYMSFIFDFCSA
-267 CSPLS
+267 LS
-272 DISPLSNWKTGKV
+272 DISPLSNWKTGNV
-285 KSLSYAFAFCS
+285 ESLCYAFAFCP
-296 KITNLHPIENWD
+296 KITDLRPIENWD
-308 TSKVTDMSYM
+308 TSKVTDMSQM
-318 FQQKDPEQAPF
+318 FQQKDPEQPPF

-363 LQSLS
+363 LQSLN
-368 PLSNWDVKNIKD
+368 PLSNWDVKNIEN

-389 GLHGVN
+389 GLQGVN

-403 NNANLC
+403 DDVNLC
-409 RIFQE
+409 RIFQD

-429 NDLQDPNYMISQ
+429 NDSQDPNYMISQ

-452 ISQLSED
+452 ISKLSED

-465 GQGEGWFPSTYTENL
+465 GQGSGWFPSTYTENL

-490 ILDKLKDTGYT
+490 ILDKLKATSYT
-501 TQVTVQQGDQTDSIT
+501 TQVIVQYGNQTDRVT

-531 DKTKSASKDAMKVV
+531 DKEKSASKDPMKVI
-545 QTQFNKALRAQL
+545 QTQFHKALRTQL
-557 EKDAAACKSIS
+557 EKDASICSDPSPEWS
-568 SSWPGL
+568 SS

-607 ITETETKPLYAK
+607 IAETKEQPILAK
-619 ITYKPSSTLEY
+619 TTYQASDKLAY
-630 GTQKVLKAAKDGTQ
+630 GTTKVLTEAKDGTK

-649 GMTLEGIWN
+649 GMTLAGIWN
-658 PDIFTV
+658 PDMFTV
-664 LNTVSAAQDGIVEIG
+664 LDTVSAAQDGITEVG
-679 NVEETKTVL
+679 NIEETKTVL

-729 ALGTVTDTKKET
+729 ALGAVTDTKKET

-754 EPEPKPKPPVP
+754 EPTPQPKPEPPKPK
-765 QPPTPEPPVPA
+765 PPVPA
-776 PQPPAPLPPIVPAP
+776 PQPPAPLPLPIVPAP

-879 ATVCAITRKRTHIK
+879 ATVCAITRKRTYIK

>member
-15 ALVLCTGIEYVAYA
+15 ALMLCAGIECVAYA

-35 ITQNAHSNVASDPAR
+35 ITQNAHSNVAPMLAHTPSS
-50 TLVSAPAPTPLSA
+50 TPTAVPLSA
-63 PSADQ
+63 STQ
-68 NHAPNPA
+68 T
-75 AAVAPTPTIPT
+75 PTPAPLPT
-86 TPAAPAPTARAAAP
+86 STPTSPLPTERAATP

-105 ENMPLAEAV
+105 ENMPLAEAN
-114 LTEKDGNYYLVIQ
+114 LAEIEGNYYLVIQ
-127 PPEEAPAAIICE
+127 PPEGATAAKICE
-139 RNIAKLRHTLFD
+139 RNIAQLRSTIFD

-159 KGKIYGYKQ
+159 KGKIYGYKE
-168 MLYDG
+168 MLYCG
-173 PHADYLS
+173 PHGDYLS
-180 PFSNWPSSPIH
+180 PFGGWSSSSIH

-226 DTSNVRDMMSLFSG
+226 NTSNVTNMMSLFSN

-245 DIKPLTNW
+245 NIKPLTNW
-253 DTSNV
+253 DTSKV
-258 TDISFIFSA
+258 TDMSFIFSA
-267 CSPLS
+267 CSALS

-285 KSLSYAFAFCS
+285 ESLSYAFAFCP
-296 KITNLHPIENWD
+296 KITDLRPIEKWD

-318 FQQKDPEQAPF
+318 FQQKDPTQSPF

-349 SLKDTNH
+349 RLTTTH
-356 MFSCCVN
+356 QMFSCCTA
-363 LQSLS
+363 LQSLN
-368 PLSNWDVKNIKD
+368 PLSNWDVKNIQD
-380 LSMMFEECF
+380 LGMMFESCT
-389 GLHGVN
+389 GLQGTN
-395 DLSKWTLK
+395 DLSNWTLK
-403 NNANLC
+403 TNANLD
-409 RIFQE
+409 RIFQD

-429 NDLQDPNYMISQ
+429 YDAQDPNYMISG
-441 YKGVFIANNWD
+441 YKGIFLANNWN
-452 ISQLSED
+452 ISKLSEE
-459 KRKGIF
+459 KRMALF
-465 GQGEGWFPSTYTENL
+465 GQGGGWFPSDYTKNL

-490 ILDKLKDTGYT
+490 ILDKLKGTSYT
-501 TQVTVQQGDQTDSIT
+501 AQVTVQQGDQTEQIT
-516 LPAVYDSRVDDNGEV
+516 LPAVYDSRVDDNGKV
-531 DKTKSASKDAMKVV
+531 DKKKTASKDPMKIV
-545 QTQFNKALRAQL
+545 QAQFNKALRAQL
-557 EKDAAACKSIS
+557 EKDAAACKN
-568 SSWPGL
+568 L
-574 PCIQS
+574 PPEWSNFPCMPS
-579 LPKNYVL
+579 LSKNYAL
-586 IPEKQIDPQG
+586 IPEKNINPNG

-607 ITETETKPLYAK
+607 IAETETRPIPAK
-619 ITYKPSSTLEY
+619 TTYRASSTLEY

-688 KYGII
+688 KH
-693 KKDDP
+693 KTMRVNDSN
-698 TLEKGKTKV
+698 LEKGQTQV
-707 ITPGKDGETVVKKTH
+707 RTPGKDGETVVKKTH

-729 ALGTVTDTKKET
+729 ALGAVTDTKKET

-754 EPEPKPKPPVP
+754 EPTPQPKPEPPKPL
-765 QPPTPEPPVPA
+765 PPVPA

-803 EDYDKPKAQLTPATP
+803 EDYDKPKAQLTPVTP
-818 ATAVP
+818 TTAVP

-828 PTTTAPTPAAKHML
+828 PTTTAPTPTAKHVL
-842 GRPLHKAKPAPALPQ
+842 GRPLHKAKRAPALPQ
-857 TSDPLTAASVLLSV
+857 TSDPLTAANRLWSV

-879 ATVCAITRKRTHIK
+879 ATVCAMIRKRTHIK

>member
-1 MKPRSCVL
+1 
-9 FFTTTS
+9 
-15 ALVLCTGIEYVAYA
+15 
-29 TPPQAA
+29 
-35 ITQNAHSNVASDPAR
+35 
-50 TLVSAPAPTPLSA
+50 
-63 PSADQ
+63 
-68 NHAPNPA
+68 
-75 AAVAPTPTIPT
+75 
-86 TPAAPAPTARAAAP
+86 
-100 SAEEL
+100 
-105 ENMPLAEAV
+105 
-114 LTEKDGNYYLVIQ
+114 
-127 PPEEAPAAIICE
+127 
-139 RNIAKLRHTLFD
+139 
-151 YPNYPLLF
+151 
-159 KGKIYGYKQ
+159 
-168 MLYDG
+168 
-173 PHADYLS
+173 
-180 PFSNWPSSPIH
+180 
-191 LLGNIKDLDVS
+191 
-202 NLTSLNSLFYCCDQL
+202 
-217 RDISGLSAW
+217 
-226 DTSNVRDMMSLFSG
+226 
-240 CSQLA
+240 
-245 DIKPLTNW
+245 
-253 DTSNV
+253 
-258 TDISFIFSA
+258 
-267 CSPLS
+267 
-272 DISPLSNWKTGKV
+272 
-285 KSLSYAFAFCS
+285 
-296 KITNLHPIENWD
+296 
-308 TSKVTDMSYM
+308 
-318 FQQKDPEQAPF
+318 
-329 SEDERSLLTDISPL
+329 
-343 AKWNIQ
+343 
-349 SLKDTNH
+349 

-363 LQSLS
+363 LQSLN

-619 ITYKPSSTLEY
+619 ITYKPSSALAY
-630 GTQKVLKAAKDGTQ
+630 GTQKVLKAAKNGTQ

-649 GMTLEGIWN
+649 GMTLAGIWD
-658 PDIFTV
+658 PDMFTV
-664 LNTVSAAQDGIVEIG
+664 LNTVSAAQNGITEVG

-688 KYGII
+688 KHGIT
-693 KKDDP
+693 KQDDP

-857 TSDPLTAASVLLSV
+857 TSDPLTAASVLLSG

>member
-1 MKPRSCVL
+1 MQP
-9 FFTTTS
+9 
-15 ALVLCTGIEYVAYA
+15 
-29 TPPQAA
+29 PPQAA

-50 TLVSAPAPTPLSA
+50 TLVSAPALTPLSA

-168 MLYDG
+168 MLWEG
-173 PHADYLS
+173 PHGDYLS
-180 PFSNWPSSPIH
+180 PFGGWSSSPIH

-619 ITYKPSSTLEY
+619 ITYKPSSALAY
-630 GTQKVLKAAKDGTQ
+630 GTQKVLKAAKNGTQ

-649 GMTLEGIWN
+649 GMTLAGIWD
-658 PDIFTV
+658 PDMFTV
-664 LNTVSAAQDGIVEIG
+664 LNTVSAAQNGITEVG

-688 KYGII
+688 KHGIT
-693 KKDDP
+693 KQDDP

-857 TSDPLTAASVLLSV
+857 TSDPLTAASVLLSG

>member
-15 ALVLCTGIEYVAYA
+15 ALMLCAGIEYVAYA

-35 ITQNAHSNVASDPAR
+35 ITQNAHSNVASDPAHTPASMPAAAPLSAP
-50 TLVSAPAPTPLSA
+50 TLTSAPAPTPASTSA
-63 PSADQ
+63 
-68 NHAPNPA
+68 
-75 AAVAPTPTIPT
+75 APTPTE
-86 TPAAPAPTARAAAP
+86 RAATP

-105 ENMPLAEAV
+105 ENMPLAEINVSKEA
-114 LTEKDGNYYLVIQ
+114 DDNYYLVIQ
-127 PPEEAPAAIICE
+127 PPKGEPAAKICE
-139 RNIAKLRHTLFD
+139 RNIYRLRDTIFD

-159 KGKIYGYKQ
+159 KGKIYGYKE
-168 MLYDG
+168 MLWEG
-173 PHADYLS
+173 PHGDYLS
-180 PFSNWPSSPIH
+180 PFGGWSSSSIH

-226 DTSNVRDMMSLFSG
+226 NTSNVTNMMSLFSN

-245 DIKPLTNW
+245 NIKPLTNW
-253 DTSNV
+253 NTSNV
-258 TDISFIFSA
+258 TNMSFIFSA

-272 DISPLSNWKTGKV
+272 DISPLSNWKTGHAE
-285 KSLSYAFAFCS
+285 SLSHAFAFCP
-296 KITNLHPIENWD
+296 KITDLSPIKNWD
-308 TSKVTDMSYM
+308 TSKVTDMSQM
-318 FQQKDPEQAPF
+318 FQQKDPEQTPF

-343 AKWNIQ
+343 ANWNIQ
-349 SLKDTNH
+349 SLTDTNH

-363 LQSLS
+363 LQSLN
-368 PLSNWDVKNIKD
+368 PLSSWDVKNIKD

-389 GLHGVN
+389 GLQGVN

-403 NNANLC
+403 DDANLC

-429 NDLQDPNYMISQ
+429 YDAQDPNYMISG
-441 YKGVFIANNWD
+441 YKGIFLANNWN
-452 ISQLSED
+452 ISKLSEE
-459 KRKGIF
+459 KRMALF
-465 GQGEGWFPSTYTENL
+465 GQGGGWFPSDYTQNL

-490 ILDKLKDTGYT
+490 ILEKLKDTSYT
-501 TQVTVQQGDQTDSIT
+501 TQVTVQQGDQTERIT
-516 LPAVYDSRVDDNGEV
+516 LPAVYDSRVDDNGKV
-531 DKTKSASKDAMKVV
+531 DKTKQPSKDPMKIVH
-545 QTQFNKALRAQL
+545 TQFNDALRAQL
-557 EKDAAACKSIS
+557 EKDAAACKN
-568 SSWPGL
+568 L
-574 PCIQS
+574 PPEWSNFPCMPS
-579 LPKNYVL
+579 LSKNYAL
-586 IPEKQIDPQG
+586 IPEKNIDPNG

-607 ITETETKPLYAK
+607 IAEMETRPIPAK
-619 ITYKPSSTLEY
+619 TTYRASSTLEY

-828 PTTTAPTPAAKHML
+828 PTTTAPTPAAKRML

>member
-15 ALVLCTGIEYVAYA
+15 ALMLCAGIEYVAYA

-35 ITQNAHSNVASDPAR
+35 ITQNAHSNVASDPAHTPASMPAAAPLSAP
-50 TLVSAPAPTPLSA
+50 TLTSAPAPTPASTSA
-63 PSADQ
+63 
-68 NHAPNPA
+68 
-75 AAVAPTPTIPT
+75 APTPTE
-86 TPAAPAPTARAAAP
+86 RAATP

-105 ENMPLAEAV
+105 ENMPLAEINVSKEA
-114 LTEKDGNYYLVIQ
+114 DDNYYLVIQ
-127 PPEEAPAAIICE
+127 PPKGEPAAIICE

-168 MLYDG
+168 MLWEG
-173 PHADYLS
+173 PHGDYLS
-180 PFSNWPSSPIH
+180 PFGGWSSSPIH

-285 KSLSYAFAFCS
+285 KSLSYAFAFCP
-296 KITNLHPIENWD
+296 KITDLRPIEKWD

-318 FQQKDPEQAPF
+318 FQQKDPTQSPF

-619 ITYKPSSTLEY
+619 ITYKPSSALAY
-630 GTQKVLKAAKDGTQ
+630 GTQKVLKAAKNGTQ

-649 GMTLEGIWN
+649 GMTLAGIWD
-658 PDIFTV
+658 PDMFTV
-664 LNTVSAAQDGIVEIG
+664 LNTVSAAQNGITEVG

-729 ALGTVTDTKKET
+729 ALGAVTDTKKET

-754 EPEPKPKPPVP
+754 ESMPQPKPEPPKPK
-765 QPPTPEPPVPA
+765 PPVPA
-776 PQPPAPLPPIVPAP
+776 PQPPAPLPLPIVPAP

-828 PTTTAPTPAAKHML
+828 PTITAPTPAAKHML